1 MIKKIPLPFSG
12 VILALFALVN
22 LLKSYDLL
30 YYKSLSFLGVF
41 LVILWILALIQNIKE
56 FKEQLKHPVVSS
68 VLPTFTMAL
77 MLMSVFLKAY
87 FNTEIL
93 WYLAI
98 FLHVLLI
105 INYIIKVVLDRKMAK
120 IFPSI
125 FIVFVG
131 IVVASV
137 TSPAFSKPIGQI
149 AFYFGLISY
158 GFLLPL
164 VFYRLIK
171 IKSMPNGAKPT
182 IAIIAAPA
190 SLCLAGYLS
199 AFETPSKTIVWFL
212 LFIALSMTL
221 YVLLKM
227 SKLLKLP
234 FSPGYAAYTFPFVIS
249 AIAVKKTSMF
259 LSVNWL
265 KPIVQIETIIAT
277 IMVFYV
283 LIRYSLYF
291 LKNNQQKQQKAA

>member
-1 MIKKIPLPFSG
+1 MIKKIPLPFAG
-12 VILALFALVN
+12 VILALFALAN
-22 LLKSYDLL
+22 LLKSYDVM
-30 YYKSLSFLGVF
+30 YYKLLSLLGVC
-41 LVILWILALIQNIKE
+41 LVILWSIALILNVKQLKD
-56 FKEQLKHPVVSS
+56 QLKHPVVSS

-87 FNTEIL
+87 FNSQVL
-93 WYLAI
+93 WYCAI
-98 FLHVLLI
+98 ALHVLLM
-105 INYIIKVVLDRKMAK
+105 INYIMKVLFEQKLAK

-137 TSPAFSKPIGQI
+137 TSPAFSRPVGQI
-149 AFYFGLISY
+149 AFYFGLIAY
-158 GFLLPL
+158 GILVPF

-171 IKSMPNGAKPT
+171 IKDMPLGAKPT

-199 AFETPSKTIVWFL
+199 AFQTPSESMVWVL
-212 LFIALSMTL
+212 LVLALSMTL
-221 YVLLKM
+221 YVLLQLP
-227 SKLLKLP
+227 KLLKLP

-249 AIAVKKTSMF
+249 AIAVKKANMF
-259 LSVNWL
+259 LKVNWL
-265 KPIVQIETIIAT
+265 NPIVQIETVIAT

-283 LIRYSLYF
+283 VIRYIQYF
-291 LKNNQQKQQKAA
+291 FKNDQQKQQKAA